1 MFQLVLRMYAV
12 AMNESKHSKQDRE
25 KLIPAYWYYPQS
37 VHLILSL
44 KPESPL
50 QQKPPTYNKN
60 HISGILFYKII
71 DNQTKVTY
79 DWDGSLAKY
88 SFAFSYDIG
97 WSLSIKSDKSIS
109 KVGPRLLNSEP
120 YDTWFGQN
128 MEITQILIKSEAY
141 NKHT

>member
-1 MFQLVLRMYAV
+1 M
-12 AMNESKHSKQDRE
+12 AMNESKYSKQDRE

-37 VHLILSL
+37 VRLILSL

-97 WSLSIKSDKSIS
+97 WSPSIKSDKSIS

-128 MEITQILIKSEAY
+128 VEIAQSLIKSDTY